1 MRSIIDI
8 FITWKCHLSNNCIT
22 QCICMPGTE
31 DSQIAWLLKRSLL
44 IWIEILSRS
53 ESTAFILSTSI
64 YFPSCSSSSLL
75 CLSFLGK
82 MSCQFLLLFF
92 FFFSFL
98 LGFQVTT
105 VLQDNQYMNINFDK
119 DQSHSHTGADSID
132 AFKVLQTQSLI
143 QKDKN
148 TASTEFLESS
158 ESFGMEEHL
167 KRKRVHGLASRS
179 AQKHL
184 RHSCDQDSIGNF
196 FLHIL
201 LLFPDH
207 SSLFHL

>member
-1 MRSIIDI
+1 
-8 FITWKCHLSNNCIT
+8 
-22 QCICMPGTE
+22 
-31 DSQIAWLLKRSLL
+31 
-44 IWIEILSRS
+44 
-53 ESTAFILSTSI
+53 
-64 YFPSCSSSSLL
+64 
-75 CLSFLGK
+75 
-82 MSCQFLLLFF
+82 
-92 FFFSFL
+92 
-98 LGFQVTT
+98 
-105 VLQDNQYMNINFDK
+105 MNINFDK

-132 AFKVLQTQSLI
+132 ALKVLQTQSLI

-148 TASTEFLESS
+148 TASTDFLESN

-196 FLHIL
+196 CLHIL

-207 SSLFHL
+207 SSSFHL